1 MGVLLYIPWFKL
13 EQWDVPLMIL
23 SVIVLGACG
32 IAWLAKKEW
41 RQQAFSTAGLASFAT
56 LGAFFYG
63 VETVPVQ
70 PFGIL
75 VAIGVLS
82 GARVAEWQGKQWGI
96 HPAVTADFTTH
107 VAVIGLVT
115 CYFLNG
121 LFYETETLLEIL
133 RDPTLLFQRWLGLS
147 SFGGFIGAIFAVWVW
162 KKRRGLPALGV
173 AECACFCFP
182 VVWIFGRLGCFVVH
196 DHPGAETTF
205 FLGVQDFNGHE
216 GVVRHD
222 LGLYEVIW
230 ALVATAIFMKLRNR
244 QQRPTGFFIALL
256 PLLYTPIRF
265 FLDFL
270 RATDVS
276 NPDVR
281 WYGLT
286 PAQYAAVGF
295 FLFSLWMMRRALRAE
310 PAEIPAAMAWPPP
323 ESEDGEDDED
333 ASEDD
338 EPEPSEP
345 RPAKKKKKTR
355 RKKPS

>member
-1 MGVLLYIPWFKL
+1 MGVFLYIPWFKL
-13 EQWDVPLMIL
+13 DKWDVSLFLL
-23 SVIVLGACG
+23 SAIVIGSCA

-41 RQQAFSTAGLASFAT
+41 RQQAFSTAGMASLGT
-56 LGAFFYG
+56 LVAYFGFG
-63 VETVPVQ
+63 LDEVPVQ

-75 VAIGVLS
+75 VAIGVLT

-96 HPAVTADFTTH
+96 NPAVVADFTTH

-121 LFYETETLLEIL
+121 LFYETDTLIEIL
-133 RDPTLLFQRWLGLS
+133 HDPSLLFQRWLGLS
-147 SFGGFIGAIFAVWVW
+147 SFGGFIGAGFAVWVW
-162 KKRRGLPALGV
+162 KKRRGLPAMGL

-182 VVWIFGRLGCFVVH
+182 VVWIFGRMGCFVVH

-205 FLGVQDFNGHE
+205 FLGVQDYHGQE

-230 ALVATAIFMKLRNR
+230 AICAAAIFMKLRHR
-244 QQRPTGFFIALL
+244 QTRPTGFFIALL
-256 PLLYTPIRF
+256 PMLYTPIRF

-286 PAQYAAVGF
+286 PAQYAAIGF
-295 FLFSLWMMRRALRAE
+295 FLFSIWMMRRALTTEA
-310 PAEIPAAMAWPPP
+310 PEIPAAMAWPPP
-323 ESEDGEDDED
+323 GGEVEDDDE
-333 ASEDD
+333 ADD
-338 EPEPSEP
+338 EAPEP
-345 RPAKKKKKTR
+345 KKKKKKKR
-355 RKKPS
+355 KKKPS